1 MILRIESAEK
11 GRDFADEIHREETGR
26 GRCCGW
32 KPQGRDF
39 ADKIRREETGREG
52 VDKGERM
59 EAAERGAGRGRC
71 YGLLMQL
78 RAHEVQVAE
87 VVEAEGATFGG
98 LYT

>member
-1 MILRIESAEK
+1 MILRIESAGK
-11 GRDFADEIHREETGR
+11 RRDERERTRGSGQRGADGS
-26 GRCCGW
+26 
-32 KPQGRDF
+32 
-39 ADKIRREETGREG
+39 RRE
-52 VDKGERM
+52 
-59 EAAERGAGRGRC
+59 GAGRGRC